1 MLFKA
6 KLCMVL
12 TDMFFNNPE
21 KFEDFLAPVGGD
33 VFIRPATGSSFNAD
47 IRMKKLDR
55 VGLFSVSA
63 NSFRA
68 VKEPQEDFYGL
79 TIPLNAPFTVAEHG
93 RNHEYD
99 SSSAHLLTPGHTFDL
114 TAKRKALFLVSN
126 FFASPVREYT
136 QKLLQSDS
144 LDFTSLNPDVNFSR
158 TGSDLLRSVARTW
171 SALNNKIP
179 TSKITLNELE
189 DDLLASFVMY
199 SKEDTSIKESFK
211 NDGSRHLRHA
221 EEFICGNLN
230 NSITRDQLAE
240 VSGRSIRTLS
250 RSFEKKYGVGP
261 MTFIKQRRLDAAY
274 LDLLSAKPDT
284 TTVTQVAIN
293 YGFAHT
299 GKFAIEYRK
308 AFGESPSTSLAK

>member
-12 TDMFFNNPE
+12 TDMFFNDPT
-21 KFEDFLAPVGGD
+21 KFEDFLAPVAGD
-33 VFIRPATGSSFNAD
+33 VSIRPATGSSFNAE
-47 IRMKKLDR
+47 IHVKKLDR
-55 VGLFSVSA
+55 VGLFSISA

-68 VKEPQEDFYGL
+68 VKEPQEEFYGL
-79 TIPLNAPFTVAEHG
+79 TIPLNAPFTVSEHG
-93 RNHEYD
+93 KNHEYE
-99 SSSAHLLTPGHTFDL
+99 SSSAHLLTLGHNLDL
-114 TAKRKALFLVSN
+114 TAKRKTHFLVSN
-126 FFASPVREYT
+126 FFAHPVREYT

-144 LDFTSLNPDVNFSR
+144 LDFTSLKPDVTFSR

-171 SALNNKIP
+171 SALNNKMP
-179 TSKITLNELE
+179 ASKITLKELE

-211 NDGSRHLRHA
+211 NDSSHHLSHV

-240 VSGRSIRTLS
+240 ISGRSIRTLS
-250 RSFEKKYGVGP
+250 RSFEKKHGVGP
-261 MTFIKQRRLDAAY
+261 MAFIKQRRLDAAY
-274 LDLLSAKPDT
+274 LDLLSAKPGT

-299 GKFAIEYRK
+299 GKFAIEYGK
-308 AFGESPSTSLAK
+308 AFGESPSSSLAK